1 MGKGQHDDSSRYVR
15 MLFDVGTIGG
25 LTDGQLLERFI
36 AQGPEASELAFATL
50 VERHGP
56 MVFRVCRSVLRDPDE
71 AHDAFQATFLVL
83 VRRAS
88 SLWVRDSLG
97 PWLHQ
102 VAYRVASCA
111 RADGARRRR
120 HERRAAELSGPAR
133 HEEDHDDLGDVLHDE
148 VNRLPSGCR
157 AAVVLC
163 YFDGMSPEQAA
174 GQLGCPVGTVQ
185 SRLARGRARLRT
197 RLMRRGLAP
206 ALGALATGVVADA
219 APVLP
224 PASLVEATLEAAL
237 PIRSAAV
244 GASGSVIRLTQG
256 ALRTMFLIKLR
267 TVAATIITLAALA
280 VGARSLLSKA
290 PAPRPQPNL
299 DQVRAELGASAPNA
313 EPQREPSPET
323 GPPPQDLAWIDV
335 PLPERLQIVEQL
347 AAQSR
352 GNFARI
358 ATWQGSY
365 SYLLRQYLDEQFVAQ
380 LRAGA
385 ANGVP
390 KGTRQPLI
398 QEFDSVLKFAID
410 AGSDSIYRDI
420 ETSRMRFLGVGT
432 DEEVKIANV
441 GAPDHRS
448 IVTPTVYLFFH
459 PKERATSSFL
469 PNHPQAQRKRRAE
482 RFPVREAAM
491 REGGTP
497 DPREFFKFDP
507 GNSFWTGL
515 ELYARAFRGELGADQ
530 KNVVEQ
536 HLKIGKAEGPGG
548 RWYRDQMGF
557 TNPGG
562 PTLWITTFWSPQ
574 AGYNPVSML
583 RSHDTPDG
591 KPESKIEWQWK
602 QIEGIYIPSTIKE
615 SAYRAAGGALSK
627 EQTTRLKECALNR
640 PLSPHQFDERGL
652 GLVDGDLVL
661 NHLERVAY
669 IFKGGQPVKLANF
682 GEGSVLRQAPPKRS
696 PAPAARP
703 RSQAT
708 GRIYTR
714 ASLRTDD
721 RGMPVSSVVAV
732 DPESGEVTKVFDGYP
747 GRLRVS
753 PDGRSVAFVSGEWW
767 TNSPVERMQQSLWI
781 RALADDAMPQR
792 AFRLDRTDSGGALPV
807 WSAAGKQLIFS
818 VGTYDDSLKKW
829 VNETFRINA
838 DGSGKEPLKIPA
850 EDTVQDWS
858 SDGAWLVTASSRNAR
873 IGWQLYV
880 MRPDGSEARQ
890 VTEGGN
896 PFFARFSPDGKKLL
910 HSDGTTKL
918 VDRQGIWVVDLQ
930 TKNRRRILATGNGT
944 ASACWSPD
952 GQRIA
957 VAIGGSK
964 PEEHGRLELVT
975 LDGTHRTLLTLP
987 SQEIADMPDW
997 R

>member
-1 MGKGQHDDSSRYVR
+1 MGKGQHDDGARYVR
-15 MLFDVGTIGG
+15 MLWSVGTVGG
-25 LTDGQLLERFI
+25 LTDRELLERFTE
-36 AQGPEASELAFATL
+36 QGREASELAFATL

-56 MVFRVCRSVLRDPDE
+56 MVFRVCRSVLRDPHE

-83 VRRAS
+83 VRRAR

-111 RADGARRRR
+111 RSDTARRRR
-120 HERRAAELSGPAR
+120 HERRAAERSGR
-133 HEEDHDDLGDVLHDE
+133 DVREEDHDDLGDVLHDE
-148 VNRLPSGCR
+148 VNRLPWGCR

-163 YFDGMSPEQAA
+163 YFDGLSPEQAA

-197 RLMRRGLAP
+197 RLTRRGLAP
-206 ALGALATGVVADA
+206 ALGALGTGIVADA

-224 PASLVEATLEAAL
+224 PAGLVEATIEAAL
-237 PIRSAAV
+237 PKSAAAV
-244 GASGSVIRLTQG
+244 GVSGSVIRLTQG
-256 ALRTMFLIKLR
+256 ALKTMFLIKLR

-280 VGARSLLSKA
+280 AGGHALFSSA
-290 PAPRPQPNL
+290 PAPGPQPNL
-299 DQVRAELGASAPNA
+299 DQLRAELGADLPGV
-313 EPQREPSPET
+313 EGQREASPET
-323 GPPPQDLAWIDV
+323 DPPPQGLAWIDV
-335 PLPERLQIVEQL
+335 PLPDRLQVIEQL

-352 GNFARI
+352 GNYAKI

-380 LRAGA
+380 LQAGA
-385 ANGVP
+385 GKAAPPGKP
-390 KGTRQPLI
+390 QPLM
-398 QEFDSVLKFAID
+398 QEFDSVLTFAID

-420 ETSRMRFLGVGT
+420 VTSRMRFLRIGT
-432 DEEVKIANV
+432 DEEVKIPNV
-441 GAPDHRS
+441 GAADHRS
-448 IVTPTVYLFFH
+448 IVTPEVYLFFH

-469 PNHPQAQRKRRAE
+469 PNHPQAQHKRRAE
-482 RFPVREAAM
+482 RFPVREIRM

-497 DPREFFKFDP
+497 DPRDFFKFDP

-536 HLKIGKAEGPGG
+536 RLKIGKADGPGG

-562 PTLWITTFWSPQ
+562 PTLWVTTFWSPQ
-574 AGYNPVSML
+574 AGYNPVSTV
-583 RSHDTPDG
+583 RSHDTPDS
-591 KPESKIEWQWK
+591 KPESKLEWQWK
-602 QIEGIYIPSTIKE
+602 QIEGVYIPSTIKE
-615 SAYRAAGGALSK
+615 SVYHAAGGALSK
-627 EQTTRLKECALNR
+627 EQTTRLKECALNQK
-640 PLSPHQFDERGL
+640 LSPHQFDERGL
-652 GLVDGDLVL
+652 GMSDGDLVL

-669 IFKGGQPVKLANF
+669 IIKGGQPVKLANF
-682 GEGSVLRQAPPKRS
+682 GEGSVLRPAPLKRS
-696 PAPAARP
+696 PEAAAAARP
-703 RSQAT
+703 RSQAS
-708 GRIYTR
+708 GRIYTT

-721 RGMPVSSVVAV
+721 SGMPVNSVVAV

-747 GRLRVS
+747 GRLRIA
-753 PDGRSVAFVSGEWW
+753 PDGRSVAFVSGAWW
-767 TNSPVERMQQSLWI
+767 ANLPPPERMQQSLWI
-781 RALADDAMPQR
+781 RALTGDAVPER
-792 AFRLDRTDSGGALPV
+792 VLRLTGGALPV
-807 WSAAGKQLIFS
+807 WSANGKQLILS
-818 VGTYDDSLKKW
+818 AGSYDESLKKW
-829 VNETFRINA
+829 VHETFRINT
-838 DGSGKEPLKIPA
+838 DGSGREPLKIPA

-858 SDGAWLVTASSRNAR
+858 SDGTWLVTASSRNAR

-896 PFFARFSPDGKKLL
+896 PFFARFSPDGKRVLY
-910 HSDGTTKL
+910 SDGTLKL
-918 VDRQGIWVVDLQ
+918 LDRQGIWVVNLDR
-930 TKNRRRILATGNGT
+930 KDRRRILPTGNGT

-957 VAIGGSK
+957 VAIHGSK
-964 PEEHGRLELVT
+964 PEEHGRLELVN